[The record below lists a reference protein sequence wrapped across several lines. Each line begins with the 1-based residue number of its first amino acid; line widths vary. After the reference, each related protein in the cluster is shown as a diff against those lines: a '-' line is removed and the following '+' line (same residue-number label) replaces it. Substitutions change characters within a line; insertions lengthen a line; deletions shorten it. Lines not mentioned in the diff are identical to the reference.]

1 MRGGRSRRREE
12 FDAVNAPRRTVEEA
26 LNDDSPLR
34 TLLAGIE
41 RARKLTVWTVLA
53 LVAGT
58 AVSWTY
64 ARQIY
69 AFLALPLTRE
79 LTERG
84 QDPRLIFTGLSDPFI
99 LYFTLA
105 ILGGV
110 VIATPVLSAQIYL
123 LIAPRIR
130 TRSALAIAAFVVAAT
145 TLFLGGMA
153 FCYYILLPFAIAYL
167 LDIAVQFETAIT
179 VRDFL
184 RFTTRL
190 LLAMGLGAQLPL
202 ISLVAARAGVV
213 TARTLWK
220 WFPYAVIIAFILAAW
235 ITPPDGMSQL
245 LVAIPLLGL
254 YLIGIA
260 MAAIVGR

>member
-1 MRGGRSRRREE
+1 M
-12 FDAVNAPRRTVEEA
+12 EEA

-34 TLLAGIE
+34 VLLAGIE

-58 AVSWTY
+58 GVSWAY
-64 ARQIY
+64 AREIY

-79 LTERG
+79 LAERG
-84 QDPRLIFTGLSDPFI
+84 QDPRLVFTGLSDAFI
-99 LYFTLA
+99 LYFTLSL
-105 ILGGV
+105 LGGV
-110 VIATPVLSAQIYL
+110 IVATPILSAQIYL
-123 LIAPRIR
+123 LVVPRIR
-130 TRSALAIAAFVVAAT
+130 ARSAVALAAFAIAGTA
-145 TLFLGGMA
+145 LFIGGMA
-153 FCYYILLPFAIAYL
+153 FCYFILLPFAIAYL
-167 LDIAVQFETAIT
+167 LDIAAQFETAIT

-202 ISLVAARAGVV
+202 VSLVAARAGIV
-213 TARTLWK
+213 TARSLWR
-220 WFPYAVIIAFILAAW
+220 WFPYAVLTAFVLAAW

-260 MAAIVGR
+260 LAALVGR

>member
-1 MRGGRSRRREE
+1 M
-12 FDAVNAPRRTVEEA
+12 EEA

-64 ARQIY
+64 AREIY

-79 LTERG
+79 LIERG
-84 QDPRLIFTGLSDPFI
+84 QDPRLIFTGLSDAFI
-99 LYFTLA
+99 LYFTLSL
-105 ILGGV
+105 LGGLV
-110 VIATPVLSAQIYL
+110 VAIPVLSAQLYL
-123 LIAPRIR
+123 LVAPRIR
-130 TRSALAIAAFVVAAT
+130 ARSALAIAAFVIAGT
-145 TLFLGGMA
+145 SLFLGGMA
-153 FCYYILLPFAIAYL
+153 FCYFILLPFAIAYL

-184 RFTTRL
+184 SFTTRL

-202 ISLVAARAGVV
+202 VSLVAARAGVV

-220 WFPYAVIIAFILAAW
+220 WFPYAVMTAFILAAW

-245 LVAIPLLGL
+245 LVAIPLLAL
-254 YLIGIA
+254 YLIGIVL
-260 MAAIVGR
+260 AAIVGR